1 MATSV
6 VVLLLYNLDIEFS
19 RITSAC
25 SSLLGALC
33 MYMCREVTHGIPVFT
48 ADGERVGQST
58 KAAQKAISL
67 VVVSRVIMAT
77 PGMCKLQLVELCHR
91 C

>member
-1 MATSV
+1 MHCTPYIIYVEWTRTCYVDGFIDATQCDV
-6 VVLLLYNLDIEFS
+6 IECFVH
-19 RITSAC
+19 
-25 SSLLGALC
+25 L
-33 MYMCREVTHGIPVFT
+33 CREVTHGIPVFT

-77 PGMCKLQLVELCHR
+77 PGMC
-91 C
+91 